1 MPSKKSSSSVS
12 FLPVAAR
19 WAFLAGLVVS
29 IIYGLIPSTASFLT
43 ADVQKWVGYVLM
55 VLGVVAGVW
64 HIRKEDHITFILVA
78 IGLTVFG
85 SSFSNVDVIGTY
97 LGGVLSTLSFF
108 LGVVVVGV
116 VVRYVVEWFADYL

>member
-19 WAFLAGLVVS
+19 WAFLAGLIVS
-29 IIYGLIPSTASFLT
+29 IIYGLIPSTATFLT

-55 VLGVVAGVW
+55 VLGIVAGVW
-64 HIRKEDHITFILVA
+64 HIRKEDHVTFILVA
-78 IGLTVFG
+78 IGLAVFG
-85 SSFSNVDVIGTY
+85 SSFNNVDVIGTY
-97 LGGVLSTLSFF
+97 LGGVLSTLGFF

-116 VVRYVVEWFADYL
+116 AVRYVVEWFTDYL